1 MAKISISMTDN
12 MEAHVQDRVKSGDYN
27 NVSEYFRDLVR
38 RDLDRQSAEDRLR
51 MMLEEAENSGTS
63 DQSVEDIWAEA
74 QSKHL
79 NHRA

>member
-12 MEAHVQDRVKSGDYN
+12 MEANVHQRVKDGEYN

-51 MMLEEAENSGTS
+51 VMLENAENSGIS
-63 DQSVEDIWAEA
+63 DASVEDIWAEA
-74 QSKHL
+74 QARHV
-79 NHRA
+79 NRRA